1 MGTLL
6 RVGARLAL
14 TLWLVPVRCYQ
25 YGIRRSLR
33 ALSTVLVGR
42 IGRRDADVDIHERE
56 TWPMPAV
63 LPTSTRIGGSS
74 QLVSARM
81 TRYRLEIHPERPL
94 LRESIAGQYAD
105 GTPIPPVVEER
116 DIADYSTVR
125 IQALPPSVPTPPCCF
140 FSSSCS
146 TSHAS
151 WLPCPFPVPEL
162 PDLSPVF
169 AGGGDDRAGYL
180 AAGAAGASPTLGDE
194 LNELSIY

>member
-125 IQALPPSVPTPPCCF
+125 IQALPPSVPTPPAA
-140 FSSSCS
+140 SSPPPAPRH
-146 TSHAS
+146 T
-151 WLPCPFPVPEL
+151 PVGFPAPS
-162 PDLSPVF
+162 LSPNYQTYRPCLPV
-169 AGGGDDRAGYL
+169 AVMTEQGILLRAL
-180 AAGAAGASPTLGDE
+180 PERLPRSAM
-194 LNELSIY
+194 N

>member
-1 MGTLL
+1 MGTLGTLL

-14 TLWLVPVRCYQ
+14 VLWLAPVRCYQ
-25 YGIRRSLR
+25 RAIR

-42 IGRRDADVDIHERE
+42 IGRRDAVMDIATSH

-63 LPTSTRIGGSS
+63 LPTATRSGGSS

-81 TRYRLEIHPERPL
+81 TRSRLERPL

-125 IQALPPSVPTPPCCF
+125 IQALPPSLPTPPPVAPRHTPVVRPSPSPNYQTYRPC
-140 FSSSCS
+140 
-146 TSHAS
+146 
-151 WLPCPFPVPEL
+151 LPVAVMTEQGILLRAIQERFPP
-162 PDLSPVF
+162 
-169 AGGGDDRAGYL
+169 
-180 AAGAAGASPTLGDE
+180 LGDE
-194 LNELSIY
+194 LSWN